1 MKCIHC
7 QSNTPNKIARATSK
21 CSSCLHRFAF
31 TGLTQIDIGVHSDVY
46 GGKSQER
53 PPAYANHIAVTDM
66 LFQKAIHAV
75 SSNGKYAFTCRQLYY
90 EFLRRLPA
98 PANAG
103 CATAMGIVALVPLM
117 LAMGI
122 AGPSGGSAQTKVA
135 GPPMTFD
142 TFTHYY
148 FNQWVRIHGEPEGLV
163 DANPVT
169 TTPTPVLPE
178 LLNYSFDRCLI
189 VDNAD
194 IAAMLVANRFHFE
207 NNCAILSADGAY
219 PAPDRRDAI
228 MTMLG
233 RNPELVV
240 AYLHDASAGAFASA
254 ANLRSADWFGDRRI
268 WIADIGLTPRQA
280 WAQRLFVE
288 NSTYSNVDTRLPSDE
303 LDWLQQGYMCS
314 LSGIRPAKLLKTA
327 YMGLTE
333 ASRMSYE
340 EEYDTMGGVFL
351 MGYMWSPVG
360 YAYHDTGFSP
370 WMAGG
375 DTAAFDASAP
385 DSFG

>member
-1 MKCIHC
+1 MDGII
-7 QSNTPNKIARATSK
+7 QSDPLGGTS
-21 CSSCLHRFAF
+21 R
-31 TGLTQIDIGVHSDVY
+31 Q
-46 GGKSQER
+46 R
-53 PPAYANHIAVTDM
+53 PPAYANHVAITDM
-66 LFQKAIHAV
+66 LFQKSIIGV
-75 SSNGKYAFTCRQLYY
+75 SSGGKYAFTIRQLYY
-90 EFLRRLPA
+90 EFMRRLPA
-98 PANAG
+98 PSSGG
-103 CATAMGIVALVPLM
+103 CATAVGIVALVPLM
-117 LAMGI
+117 LAMGVV
-122 AGPSGGSAQTKVA
+122 GTGSGTAPANVA
-135 GPPMTFD
+135 GPPMSFD

-148 FNQWVRIHGEPEGLV
+148 YNQWVRIHGEPEGLV
-163 DANPVT
+163 DASPAT
-169 TTPTPVLPE
+169 STPTPVLPE

-219 PAPDRRDAI
+219 PAAERRGAI

-233 RNPELVV
+233 RNPDLVV
-240 AYLHDASAGAFASA
+240 AYLHDASAAAFSA
-254 ANLRSADWFGDRRI
+254 AGKFRSEDWFGDRRI
-268 WIADIGLTPRQA
+268 WIADIGLSPRQA
-280 WAQRLFVE
+280 WAQKLIVE
-288 NSTYSNVDTRLPSDE
+288 TQEKVEATTKLPSDE
-303 LDWLQQGYMCS
+303 LAWLNQGYMCS

-333 ASRMSYE
+333 ASKSAYE
-340 EEYDTMGGVFL
+340 DDFDATGGLFL

-370 WMAGG
+370 WMTGS